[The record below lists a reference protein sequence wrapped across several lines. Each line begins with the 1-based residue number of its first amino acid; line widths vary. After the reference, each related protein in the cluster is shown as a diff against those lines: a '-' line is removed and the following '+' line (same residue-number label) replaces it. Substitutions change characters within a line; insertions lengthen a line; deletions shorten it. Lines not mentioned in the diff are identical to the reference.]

1 MHIRQMSERGPL
13 LAFGAPGYR
22 RGIVE
27 VSLGVSLGAQSS
39 NQIISPTLS
48 HEGAD
53 GIIWKEFLPGGKR
66 PGLTLNPVP
75 CLNLKP
81 TP

>member
-1 MHIRQMSERGPL
+1 MHIRQTSERGPL
-13 LAFGAPGYR
+13 LAFGASGYR

-39 NQIISPTLS
+39 NQISPTLS

-53 GIIWKEFLPGGKR
+53 GIWKESLPGGKC
-66 PGLTLNPVP
+66 PGLTL
-75 CLNLKP
+75 KR